1 LGRGS
6 SFHFTIDLES
16 TPEVPSTPLIED
28 LSLVGMPVLIVDDN
42 LTNRRI
48 LTDMLWQWK
57 ARPTPVASAQEALS
71 LMQRTHE
78 QGHPFALVLTDAHMP
93 EMDGFDLA
101 AQITRSPHLADSV
114 ILMLTSGQQ
123 QGDLARCRELGVS
136 AYLTKPVRRT
146 ELRAAIARA
155 FAGHAQRQQGRSE
168 NPTGIRALQ
177 DSLQTAQASP
187 ARILLAED
195 NIVNQRVAVRILEKA
210 GHHVVVTA
218 NGREA
223 IAAWRNQP
231 FDLVLMDV
239 QMPEMDGFETTAEI
253 RRAEAGTNGHV
264 PIVAMTAHAMAGD
277 RERCLEAGMDDYISK
292 PIRKSDLMDVIER
305 HTKRSAILE
314 LSRSS

>member
-1 LGRGS
+1 
-6 SFHFTIDLES
+6 
-16 TPEVPSTPLIED
+16 
-28 LSLVGMPVLIVDDN
+28 
-42 LTNRRI
+42 
-48 LTDMLWQWK
+48 
-57 ARPTPVASAQEALS
+57 
-71 LMQRTHE
+71 
-78 QGHPFALVLTDAHMP
+78 MP